1 MKTQYFLNCVNF
13 LEEKV
18 DSISHG
24 RSVLHEMLVNHYGA
38 SPQLESVSNNT
49 EDVVASS
56 KKNINEEIVQTLSDM
71 IRTIGCEFS
80 MTREELEDFCL
91 KELNE
96 TLKTENNID
105 IDTYS
110 DDLMDIN
117 TEEIKGYFIFH
128 LLFDAQIRVPY
139 CRRSTYYSSTKYFL
153 L

>member
-1 MKTQYFLNCVNF
+1 
-13 LEEKV
+13 
-18 DSISHG
+18 
-24 RSVLHEMLVNHYGA
+24 MLVNHYGA

-49 EDVVASS
+49 EDVASS

-71 IRTIGCEFS
+71 VRTIGYEFN

-96 TLKTENNID
+96 TLKTEN
-105 IDTYS
+105 IDTDTYN
-110 DDLMDIN
+110 DDLMDMN

-128 LLFDAQIRVPY
+128 LLFDGQIRVPY
-139 CRRSTYYSSTKYFL
+139 CRRSTNYSSTKYFL